1 MRGFGQKIGRTGITA
16 TIDAVMAHRALPR
29 QKPSGAGGVPVEDW
43 GAGAMP
49 LPRGLWVERSHRR
62 SVTYK
67 RGSAHSL
74 AVWGIPADS
83 VCCDL
88 RCATVGFRGRLRY
101 FLGGYAMTEVK
112 KLTREE
118 LLAAKLQKIDYQRKA
133 VLDQLNRE
141 RVRARSKVMGT
152 ERKRRSRA
160 LILIGASCELA
171 MKADGANVEKVKMLV
186 MKHLTRA
193 ADQALVTEYLA
204 GVVSGGTKG
213 SGV

>member
-1 MRGFGQKIGRTGITA
+1 
-16 TIDAVMAHRALPR
+16 
-29 QKPSGAGGVPVEDW
+29 
-43 GAGAMP
+43 
-49 LPRGLWVERSHRR
+49 
-62 SVTYK
+62 
-67 RGSAHSL
+67 
-74 AVWGIPADS
+74 
-83 VCCDL
+83 
-88 RCATVGFRGRLRY
+88 
-101 FLGGYAMTEVK
+101 MTETK

-118 LLAAKLQKIDYQRKA
+118 LLAAKLQKIDDQRKA

-141 RVRARSKVMGT
+141 RVRARSRLQGM

-171 MKADGANVEKVKMLV
+171 MKADAANIEKVKALV
-186 MKHLTRA
+186 LKHLTRE

>member
-1 MRGFGQKIGRTGITA
+1 
-16 TIDAVMAHRALPR
+16 
-29 QKPSGAGGVPVEDW
+29 
-43 GAGAMP
+43 
-49 LPRGLWVERSHRR
+49 
-62 SVTYK
+62 
-67 RGSAHSL
+67 
-74 AVWGIPADS
+74 
-83 VCCDL
+83 
-88 RCATVGFRGRLRY
+88 
-101 FLGGYAMTEVK
+101 MTEVK

-118 LLAAKLQKIDYQRKA
+118 LLSGKLQKIDDQRKA

-141 RVRARSKVMGT
+141 RVRARSRLQGM

-171 MKADGANVEKVKMLV
+171 MKADAANIEKVKALV
-186 MKHLTRA
+186 LKHLTRE